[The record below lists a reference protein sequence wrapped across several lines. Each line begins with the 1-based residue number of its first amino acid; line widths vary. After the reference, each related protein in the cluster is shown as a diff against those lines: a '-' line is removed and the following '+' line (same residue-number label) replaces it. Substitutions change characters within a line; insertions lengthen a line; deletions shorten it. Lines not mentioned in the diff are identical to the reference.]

1 MGEWQQPEAR
11 KLLPSVSEAQVESK
25 SHCPH
30 CSQNVEVR
38 PKDEIRTRANGAPKQ
53 VFHLHYSEGSYTNPS
68 PLTCFFFILLKD
80 EQRMASPQSQATRQ
94 GFQGQKPPLQKRM
107 NSAGC
112 PMDHQEKAQ
121 LGSVDVT
128 QSTRQLLILS

>member
-30 CSQNVEVR
+30 CSQNVEVQ

-53 VFHLHYSEGSYTNPS
+53 VFHLTTPKVPALIPLLSPAFSLSYS
-68 PLTCFFFILLKD
+68 
-80 EQRMASPQSQATRQ
+80 
-94 GFQGQKPPLQKRM
+94 RM
-107 NSAGC
+107 NREWQA
-112 PMDHQEKAQ
+112 HKARPP
-121 LGSVDVT
+121 GKVSKG
-128 QSTRQLLILS
+128 RNLLSKKE